1 MPKREEPIVRDVIG
15 QLSRLRIV
23 PPQLLANPIGQTC
36 ALLLQF
42 VGHARPLAQLD
53 HHRIIDHKPAE
64 GLAVGAHCTA
74 EHTGVAAIILG
85 PGHREAITEA
95 VELLGIDGKDQEGVI
110 EQHLHDRPVRG
121 LDRHCDLSRRGF
133 GLLKQPIA
141 QLRQPGSVM
150 REVALTHMASFDI
163 KQAST
168 MTLRRP
174 VDPDE
179 PLYIVDH
186 C

>member
-1 MPKREEPIVRDVIG
+1 MTTC
-15 QLSRLRIV
+15 LSICV
-23 PPQLLANPIGQTC
+23 ATTPQLRFIMRSRST
-36 ALLLQF
+36 
-42 VGHARPLAQLD
+42 
-53 HHRIIDHKPAE
+53 
-64 GLAVGAHCTA
+64 
-74 EHTGVAAIILG
+74 LG
-85 PGHREAITEA
+85 PSTRREAIAEP
-95 VELLGIDGKDQEGVI
+95 VEVLGVDGEDQEVVI
-110 EQHLHDRPVRG
+110 EQHLHDRSVPG
-121 LDRHCDLSRRGF
+121 LDRYCDLSRRGF

-141 QLRQPGSVM
+141 HLRQPGSVM

-168 MTLRRP
+168 MALRRP